1 MRALVIRKRDFGESD
16 LIVEFLCET
25 GALHSGFAASAKR
38 SRRRFPHQFFLPA
51 IYKVE
56 WTRSAQGGQLK
67 RIASCELD
75 QAFPKIA
82 DHLEDY
88 ARWSSLLE
96 WMARSHNE
104 LGQNLNYFENLCA
117 VLRASESHQ
126 FHSAYHRFLIEEMQ
140 RHGVHPDLKNCG
152 SCHQAIYAES
162 NFSIIEAKIFHMD
175 CRPGWKMT
183 VKARDFFCQVLTDE
197 SGAEDLPL
205 LSTEDLQCL
214 DATTLQF
221 LTTQLGLELKSQNFL
236 RQIAESSFPS
246 ARDLPASF

>member
-1 MRALVIRKRDFGESD
+1 MKALVIRKRDFGESD

-51 IYKVE
+51 IYNVE

-82 DHLEDY
+82 DHIEDY
-88 ARWSSLLE
+88 ARWASLLE
-96 WMARSHNE
+96 WMARSHDE
-104 LGQNLNYFENLCA
+104 LGQSLNYFEALCG
-117 VLRASESHQ
+117 VLHSSESNQ
-126 FHSAYHRFLIEEMQ
+126 FHTAYHRFLIEEMR
-140 RHGVHPDLKNCG
+140 RHGVNPDLKDCG
-152 SCHQAIYAES
+152 SCHKAIHAES
-162 NFSIIEAKIFHMD
+162 NFSVLEAKVFHTD
-175 CRPGWKMT
+175 CRPGWRLT
-183 VKARDFFCQVLTDE
+183 LKARDFFCHVLSDE
-197 SGAEDLPL
+197 SRIEDPPF

-214 DATTLQF
+214 DATTLAF

-236 RQIAESSFPS
+236 RQIAESSLPT
-246 ARDLPASF
+246 ARDQSASF